1 MKYDFDGSCK
11 PGEGYAGQSTFSVG
25 IFPILPK
32 ASGKGTKRGAVVV
45 RVKGLCSDPGSVYER
60 AREIC
65 KALEEGKYQGPKNVS
80 VIKRK

>member
-11 PGEGYAGQSTFSVG
+11 PGKGYAGQSTFSVG

-45 RVKGLCSDPGSVYER
+45 RVKGLCSDPTPVYEK

-65 KALEEGKYQGPKNVS
+65 QVLEKGEYQGPKNVS
-80 VIKRK
+80 VVK